1 MTKKIERTPNMTA
14 LTYKSAWIKKHNKAD
29 WRVDTSSMDEYG
41 RYVKTY
47 TFTDGFQLIEVNEPS
62 YETVELDY
70 EVRGVKFHEEKQ
82 VKLFRTEIWTTE
94 STSEIFYEKF

>member
-1 MTKKIERTPNMTA
+1 MKKKIERTAEMTA
-14 LTYKSAWIKKHNKAD
+14 LTYKSLWIKAHNKAD
-29 WRVDTSSMDEYG
+29 WKVDTSSMDEYG

-62 YETVELDY
+62 YEKVAIDY
-70 EVRGVKFHEEKQ
+70 EVRGVKFHEVKE

-94 STSEIFYEKF
+94 SASEIFYEKF

>member
-1 MTKKIERTPNMTA
+1 MKKITRTADMTA
-14 LTYKSAWIKKHNKAD
+14 LTYKGLWIKAHNKAN
-29 WRVDTSSMDEYG
+29 WKVETSPMDEYG

-47 TFTDGFQLIEVNEPS
+47 IFDDGFQLTEVNEPA
-62 YETVELDY
+62 YETVNLDY

-94 STSEIFYEKF
+94 SSSELFYEKF